1 MIRRFNEPGF
11 IAGLFLLSVNDPRR
25 HFFPWDRPLLPQLV
39 EWLAADWDGR
49 GGWDLSR
56 TLAVV
61 PTRQAGRRL
70 REELAAR
77 AASARRAVFPPRVY
91 TPEQLL
97 QREGGLPVA
106 SVLDTMLAW
115 SEVLQAVELDE
126 FRAVF
131 PLDPPERNL
140 AWAARLGRQFAQLQ
154 SALAESG
161 WDFAAVAAKVAD
173 DPAFPEI
180 RRWEQLAELEA
191 RYRTGLAR
199 RGRQDGQAAKLAA
212 ARDPELPAGIE
223 RILVLATPDPLPLAL
238 TALLQ
243 LSTQVPV
250 TIAVFAPPGLAEEF
264 DRWGRPTPEAWRSRP
279 PPLDNFSA
287 RVRLEFNPEAQAER
301 IAELAGSYRQ
311 QPGALAIGVADPAL
325 TPPLLAALRRLDLP
339 AYDPQGRPRRE
350 EGFYYLLAAL
360 ADFQRRTDFAA
371 VESVAR
377 CPEVISW
384 LADTAEIPFAPSRW
398 LAGLDELRNR
408 SLPADLFS
416 ARRHAVEWAGSVPE
430 VKSGL
435 AALAALH
442 SELAVRPFAAGV
454 SSGLGR
460 IFANRRAHPDRPAD
474 GALAEA
480 AVAWME
486 VVREC
491 AESVQAE
498 LLTADWWDLA
508 LRLFGDQLRA
518 EEKPAGAFELHGW
531 IELLWEN
538 APHLVVAGMNDGL
551 VPAAIAGDAFLPES
565 LREMLGLKTNLA
577 RLARDAY
584 LLAALAESRR
594 SSGQVDLLVGKS
606 SLEGEPLR
614 PSRLLL
620 LGSDATLPERVQ
632 QLFRAPAPAAPPLP
646 WTRAWRLVPP
656 APRPLPR
663 VSVTALRGWLECP
676 FRFYLRHGLKMEPI
690 DAAKTEMDQLD
701 FGTLCH
707 AALEAMGRD
716 AAMAA
721 CAEPEPLRNFLLA
734 ALDREA
740 RRRFGDELSLPLL
753 VQLESARQRLS
764 WLAEVQAAEAAQGWR
779 IEAVEQKVV
788 LTLAGL
794 ELVAKVD
801 RIDRHRETGAVRVL
815 DYKTSDTAVS
825 PAAAHLRRAAQM
837 RPLPTWAGVEYEGKP
852 WVWAD
857 LQLPMYRHA
866 LAAEYPT
873 LAACGYFNLP
883 KASADTRLDWWE
895 PYPPELQE
903 SAVACAT
910 GVCAAIRSAEFW
922 PPHEQMNPER
932 DPFAALFHH
941 GVAASI
947 DPSRLLSAH
956 GP

>member
-1 MIRRFNEPGF
+1 M
-11 IAGLFLLSVNDPRR
+11 
-25 HFFPWDRPLLPQLV
+25 LPQLV
-39 EWLAADWDGR
+39 EWLAAEWDGQ
-49 GGWDLSR
+49 GPWDLSR

-61 PTRQAGRRL
+61 PTQQAGRRL

-77 AASARRAVFPPRVY
+77 AASSGRAVFPPRVC
-91 TPEQLL
+91 TPDQLL
-97 QREGGLPVA
+97 LLEGGLPVA
-106 SVLDTMLAW
+106 SPLETILAW
-115 SEVLQAVELDE
+115 SAVLQAVELDG

-140 AWAARLGRQFAQLQ
+140 AWSARLGRQFAQLQ

-161 WDFAAVAAKVAD
+161 WDFGAVAAKVAD

-191 RYRTGLAR
+191 RFRVSLAR
-199 RGRQDGQAAKLAA
+199 EGRQDAQAAKLAA
-212 ARDPELPAGIE
+212 ACDPELPAGIE

-238 TALLQ
+238 TALGHLAVR
-243 LSTQVPV
+243 VPV
-250 TIAVFAPPGLAEEF
+250 TVAVFAPAELAEEF
-264 DRWGRPTPEAWRSRP
+264 DRWGRPRPEAWRSRP
-279 PPLDNFSA
+279 PPLDHFSA
-287 RVRLEFNPEAQAER
+287 RVRLELNPDAQADR
-301 IAELAGSYRQ
+301 IAGLAGAYRER
-311 QPGALAIGVADPAL
+311 PGALAIGVADPAL
-325 TPPLLAALRRLDLP
+325 TPPLLAALRRWDLP
-339 AYDPQGRPRRE
+339 AYDPQGRQRRE
-350 EGFYYLLAAL
+350 EGFYHLLAAL

-371 VESVAR
+371 VEAVAR
-377 CPEVISW
+377 CPEIMSW
-384 LADTAEIPFAPSRW
+384 LVDTAEFLFSPARW

-408 SLPADLFS
+408 SLPADLAM
-416 ARRHAVEWAGSVPE
+416 ARLHALEWAGSVPE
-430 VKSGL
+430 LRFGLAEL
-435 AALAALH
+435 AALQ
-442 SELAVRPFAAGV
+442 SELAGRPFAAGV
-454 SSGLGR
+454 STGLGR
-460 IFANRRAHPDRPAD
+460 IFSGRHARADRPAD
-474 GALAEA
+474 VALADGA
-480 AVAWME
+480 AAWMK

-491 AESVQAE
+491 AEAGKAE
-498 LLTADWWDLA
+498 LPTADWWDLA
-508 LRLFGDQLRA
+508 LRLFGDQLRPEA
-518 EEKPAGAFELHGW
+518 KAAGAFELHGW
-531 IELLWEN
+531 IELLWED
-538 APHLVVAGMNDGL
+538 APHLIVAGMNDGL

-565 LREMLGLKTNLA
+565 LREKLGLKTNLA

-594 SSGQVDLLVGKS
+594 TSGQIDLLVGKIS
-606 SLEGEPLR
+606 ADGEPLR

-620 LGSDATLPERVQ
+620 LGSDATLAERVQ
-632 QLFRAPAPAAPPLP
+632 LLFRAPAPAAPPLP
-646 WTRAWRLVPP
+646 WTRAWRLVPA
-656 APRPLPR
+656 APRPLQR
-663 VSVTALRGWLECP
+663 VSVTALRSWLDCP
-676 FRFYLRHGLKMEPI
+676 FRFYLRHGLKMEAV
-690 DAAKTEMDQLD
+690 DAAKSEMDQLD

-716 AAMAA
+716 AAMSA
-721 CAEPEPLRNFLLA
+721 CTEPDPLRGFLLA

-779 IEAVEQKVV
+779 IEAVEKKVV

-801 RIDRHRETGAVRVL
+801 RIDRHCETGAVRVL
-815 DYKTSDTAVS
+815 DYKTSDTAVN

-837 RPLPTWAGVEYEGKP
+837 RPLPTWAQVEYEGKP

-883 KASADTRLDWWE
+883 KASADTRLDWWA
-895 PYPPELQE
+895 PYPLELQE
-903 SAVACAT
+903 SALACAT
-910 GVCAAIRSAEFW
+910 GVCAAIRAAEFW
-922 PPHEQMNPER
+922 PPHEQTDPER

-947 DPSRLLSAH
+947 DPSRLISAH
-956 GP
+956 AH